1 MKIRIIIDDVDVS
14 VAQLLGLLT
23 NDENVKV
30 EKVVEA
36 APVVAKPTKKTVP
49 LAKAFKESKA
59 KASSQ
64 YTCDRCDKKYTY
76 SQSYNSHRKH
86 CKPVKET
93 PKPKEKKVAEKKFKR
108 TITIPKKSTKAP
120 KYAGITDADLL
131 DMVLSALTGNPNT
144 IVTSAQITSN
154 YVASVRRKFGK
165 TLEVTRMA
173 NELESRVVK
182 VIARVAKALGASQC
196 MSMPISPNGL
206 QVVLY
211 PKSGLT
217 LKSLKK
223 KLE

>member
-1 MKIRIIIDDVDVS
+1 
-14 VAQLLGLLT
+14 
-23 NDENVKV
+23 
-30 EKVVEA
+30 
-36 APVVAKPTKKTVP
+36 
-49 LAKAFKESKA
+49 
-59 KASSQ
+59 
-64 YTCDRCDKKYTY
+64 
-76 SQSYNSHRKH
+76 
-86 CKPVKET
+86 
-93 PKPKEKKVAEKKFKR
+93 
-108 TITIPKKSTKAP
+108 
-120 KYAGITDADLL
+120 
-131 DMVLSALTGNPNT
+131 MVLSALTGNPNT

-154 YVASVRRKFGK
+154 YVATVRRKFGK

-173 NELESRVVK
+173 DELESRVVK